1 MTDAQF
7 KTIMQ
12 ALARL
17 AKESAQL
24 KELVIDVVGDV
35 ADLQAG
41 RRPAA
46 DEGAPPVLLLEF
58 DAQAALA
65 EDPQAAALREVIL
78 SLDVPQVQRSEQPFV
93 RMREVG

>member
-17 AKESAQL
+17 TKESAQL

-35 ADLQAG
+35 ADLQA
-41 RRPAA
+41 RIEAVNMRF
-46 DEGAPPVLLLEF
+46 DE
-58 DAQAALA
+58 
-65 EDPQAAALREVIL
+65 
-78 SLDVPQVQRSEQPFV
+78 
-93 RMREVG
+93 

>member
-1 MTDAQF
+1 MTDDQF

-35 ADLQAG
+35 ADLQA
-41 RRPAA
+41 RIEIVNMRF
-46 DEGAPPVLLLEF
+46 DE
-58 DAQAALA
+58 
-65 EDPQAAALREVIL
+65 
-78 SLDVPQVQRSEQPFV
+78 
-93 RMREVG
+93 

>member
-35 ADLQAG
+35 ADLQA
-41 RRPAA
+41 RIEAVNMRF
-46 DEGAPPVLLLEF
+46 DE
-58 DAQAALA
+58 
-65 EDPQAAALREVIL
+65 
-78 SLDVPQVQRSEQPFV
+78 
-93 RMREVG
+93 

>member
-1 MTDAQF
+1 MTDDQF

-35 ADLQAG
+35 ADLQA
-41 RRPAA
+41 RIEAVNMRF
-46 DEGAPPVLLLEF
+46 DE
-58 DAQAALA
+58 
-65 EDPQAAALREVIL
+65 
-78 SLDVPQVQRSEQPFV
+78 
-93 RMREVG
+93 